1 MSCDLSVIVPVF
13 NERETLEALAAS
25 LSGVLAASG
34 EDYEIIFVDDG
45 SSDGSAAYLAT
56 LAAGDS
62 RVRVVQFRRNFG
74 QTAALAAGFNFAS
87 GAVVITLDADL
98 QNDPADIP
106 AVLARIREGFDV
118 VSCWRRDRKDAW
130 LTRRLPSKIANFL
143 ISRISGVHLH
153 DYGCTLKGYRAE
165 VLQHMR
171 LYGEMH
177 RFIPIFAT
185 WAGAKVSEMPV
196 GHQPRRHGN
205 SKYGLSRTHK
215 VILDLITVKLL
226 SDYSTK
232 PMYFF
237 GGVGLV
243 ACTAGFF
250 FAAWT
255 LIDKFV
261 NDIKAH
267 RNPLLLLAV
276 FLFLLGVQFILM
288 GLVAE
293 ILIRIYFE
301 SQNKTPYIVRRT
313 WNLGSANP
321 IAAGNSKPGADG
333 GPEHVC

>member
-1 MSCDLSVIVPVF
+1 MSCDLSIIVPVF

-45 SSDGSAAYLAT
+45 SSDGSAACLAT
-56 LAAGDS
+56 LATANP
-62 RVRVVQFRRNFG
+62 RVRIVQFRRNFG
-74 QTAALAAGFNFAS
+74 QTAAMAAGFDYAS

-106 AVLARIREGFDV
+106 AVLAKIREGFDV

-130 LTRRLPSKIANFL
+130 LTRRLPSKVANIL
-143 ISRISGVHLH
+143 ISRISGVRLH
-153 DYGCTLKGYRAE
+153 DYGCTLKGYRAD
-165 VLQHMR
+165 VLEHMR

-177 RFIPIFAT
+177 RFLPIFAT
-185 WAGAKVSEMPV
+185 WAGAKVGEMPV
-196 GHQPRRHGN
+196 AHHPRRHGH

-243 ACTAGFF
+243 ACSAGFF

-313 WNLGSANP
+313 WNFGSAP
-321 IAAGNSKPGADG
+321 PMAAGNSRPGPDEG
-333 GPEHVC
+333 SEHVC

>member
-1 MSCDLSVIVPVF
+1 MSCNLSIVVPVF
-13 NERETLEALAAS
+13 NERETVGEIAAS
-25 LSGVLAASG
+25 LMSVLATCG
-34 EDYEIIFVDDG
+34 EDFEIIFVDDG
-45 SSDGSAAYLAT
+45 SSDGSGAYLAG
-56 LAAGDS
+56 LAAANP
-62 RVRVVQFRRNFG
+62 RIKVVQFRRNFG
-74 QTAALAAGFNFAS
+74 QTAALAAGFDFAS
-87 GAVVITLDADL
+87 GTVVITLDADL

-106 AVLARIREGFDV
+106 AVLAKLHEGFDV
-118 VSCWRRDRKDAW
+118 VSCWRQDRKDPW
-130 LTRRLPSKIANFL
+130 LTRRLPSKAANFL
-143 ISRISGVHLH
+143 ISWISGVHLH
-153 DYGCTLKGYRAE
+153 DYGCTLKGYRAD
-165 VLQHMR
+165 VLKHMR

-177 RFIPIFAT
+177 RFIPIFAS
-185 WAGAKVSEMPV
+185 WAGAKVGELAV
-196 GHQPRRHGN
+196 RHHARRHGS

-237 GGVGLV
+237 GGTGLV
-243 ACTAGFF
+243 ACVGGLF

-301 SQNKTPYIVRRT
+301 SLNKTPYIVRRT
-313 WNLGSANP
+313 WNLEGAP
-321 IAAGNSKPGADG
+321 PMTAGNAKPGPDG
-333 GPEHVC
+333 GSVRVC

>member
-1 MSCDLSVIVPVF
+1 MSCDLSIIVPVF
-13 NERETLEALAAS
+13 NERETLELFAS
-25 LSGVLAASG
+25 TLSRVLVASG
-34 EDYEIIFVDDG
+34 EDYEIIFIDDG
-45 SSDGSAAYLAT
+45 SADESGVYLAT
-56 LAAGDS
+56 LAAVDP

-74 QTAALAAGFNFAS
+74 QTAALAAGFDFAS
-87 GAVVITLDADL
+87 GALVIALDADM
-98 QNDPADIP
+98 QNDPGDIP
-106 AVLARIREGFDV
+106 AVLAKIREGFDV
-118 VSCWRRDRKDAW
+118 VSCWRRDRKDPW
-130 LTRRLPSKIANFL
+130 LTRKLPSKAANFL

-153 DYGCTLKGYRAE
+153 DYGCTLKGYRAD
-165 VLQHMR
+165 VLEHMR

-177 RFIPIFAT
+177 RFIPIYAS
-185 WAGAKVSEMPV
+185 WAGAKVTEIPV
-196 GHQPRRHGN
+196 RHHPRLHGD
-205 SKYGLSRTHK
+205 SKYGLSRTYK

-226 SDYSTK
+226 SNYSTK

-237 GGVGLV
+237 GGIGLV
-243 ACTAGFF
+243 ACSAGFF

-313 WNLGSANP
+313 WNLGSASP
-321 IAAGNSKPGADG
+321 VSAGRFKPEPDKGS
-333 GPEHVC
+333 ERVF

>member
-1 MSCDLSVIVPVF
+1 MSCDLSIIVPVF
-13 NERETLEALAAS
+13 NERETLELFASS
-25 LSGVLAASG
+25 LSRVLIASG
-34 EDYEIIFVDDG
+34 EDYEIIFIDDG
-45 SSDGSAAYLAT
+45 SSDESGGYLAT
-56 LAAGDS
+56 LAAADP

-74 QTAALAAGFNFAS
+74 QTAALAAGFDFAS
-87 GAVVITLDADL
+87 GALVITLDADM
-98 QNDPADIP
+98 QNDPGDIP
-106 AVLARIREGFDV
+106 AVLAKIREGFDV
-118 VSCWRRDRKDAW
+118 VSCWRRDRKDPW
-130 LTRRLPSKIANFL
+130 LTRKLPSTAANYL

-153 DYGCTLKGYRAE
+153 DYGCTLKGYRAD
-165 VLQHMR
+165 VLEHMR

-177 RFIPIFAT
+177 RFIPIYAS
-185 WAGAKVSEMPV
+185 WAGAKVTEIPV
-196 GHQPRRHGN
+196 RHHPRLHGE
-205 SKYGLSRTHK
+205 SKYGLSRTYK

-226 SDYSTK
+226 SNYSTK

-237 GGVGLV
+237 GGTGLV
-243 ACTAGFF
+243 ACSAGFF

-313 WNLGSANP
+313 WNLGS
-321 IAAGNSKPGADG
+321 S
-333 GPEHVC
+333 GPVSVGKSSLEPDKGS

>member
-1 MSCDLSVIVPVF
+1 MSCDLSIIVPVF
-13 NERETLEALAAS
+13 NERETLELFASS
-25 LSGVLAASG
+25 LSRVLIASG
-34 EDYEIIFVDDG
+34 EDYEIIFIDDG
-45 SSDGSAAYLAT
+45 SSDESGGYLAT
-56 LAAGDS
+56 LAAADP

-74 QTAALAAGFNFAS
+74 QTAALAAGFDFAS
-87 GAVVITLDADL
+87 GALVITLDADM
-98 QNDPADIP
+98 QNDPGDIP
-106 AVLARIREGFDV
+106 AVLAKIREGFDV
-118 VSCWRRDRKDAW
+118 VSCWRRDRKDPW
-130 LTRRLPSKIANFL
+130 LTRKLPSTAANYL

-153 DYGCTLKGYRAE
+153 DYGCTLKGYRAD
-165 VLQHMR
+165 VLEHMR

-177 RFIPIFAT
+177 RFIPIYAS
-185 WAGAKVSEMPV
+185 WAGAKVTEIPV
-196 GHQPRRHGN
+196 RHHPRLHGE
-205 SKYGLSRTHK
+205 SKYGLSRTYK

-226 SDYSTK
+226 SNYSTK

-237 GGVGLV
+237 GGTGLV
-243 ACTAGFF
+243 ACSAGFF

-301 SQNKTPYIVRRT
+301 SQNKTPYIIRRT
-313 WNLGSANP
+313 WNLGPASPESA
-321 IAAGNSKPGADG
+321 GRCKPEPDKGS
-333 GPEHVC
+333 